1 MGGKL
6 AGEFS
11 QKLLLIW
18 TNLWVVSIGSSHI
31 LCAAGVR
38 ALQSGKGSRD
48 CSGKRSLGMGTQP
61 SVPALLTP
69 AGHGNGRNEAAERV
83 RSVQHLSGANRD
95 DV

>member
-18 TNLWVVSIGSSHI
+18 TNLWVVSIGSCHI

-48 CSGKRSLGMGTQP
+48 CSGKRSLGWGLSPP
-61 SVPALLTP
+61 SLPSSPLLDM
-69 AGHGNGRNEAAERV
+69 AMAEMRLQ
-83 RSVQHLSGANRD
+83 RG
-95 DV
+95 